1 MLAHAALGHRFVVC
15 KFVPGCAT
23 YMEALKNTTICRPP
37 SERCQGATVV
47 QAKRRVDS
55 VVVVLQ
61 ILHVLNPRTL
71 EDLFGR
77 PLPWQEEAF
86 HLALVTR
93 TTRSLSSLTG
103 QAYPAYAGDAWMLLL
118 VLLLVLVLM

>member
-1 MLAHAALGHRFVVC
+1 MFVEVRAQHGQHGHMAFAHLRGRHASACGAWSSLRRMQVC
-15 KFVPGCAT
+15 AW
-23 YMEALKNTTICRPP
+23 ICNIHG
-37 SERCQGATVV
+37 S
-47 QAKRRVDS
+47 
-55 VVVVLQ
+55 LQ
-61 ILHVLNPRTL
+61 ILHVLNPHTL

-103 QAYPAYAGDAWMLLL
+103 QAYPAYAGDTWMLLL
-118 VLLLVLVLM
+118 LGQSID